1 MSDSGAR
8 AERRAKRDLERAGY
22 VVTKAG
28 ASLGVFDLLAFNA
41 TGIRGIQVKRDQTG
55 GRTYPLAVE
64 RMREEMAALPMPPNM
79 TGELWIERKV
89 RNRLVWVRQEVLVR
103 GRV

>member
-1 MSDSGAR
+1 MSLGADS
-8 AERRAKRDLERAGY
+8 ERRAKKKLEDAGY
-22 VVTKAG
+22 ICVKAG
-28 ASLGVFDLLAFNA
+28 ASLGVYDLLAFNE

-79 TGELWIERKV
+79 TGELWVERKV
-89 RNRLVWVRQEVLVR
+89 GNRLVWVRQEVLVR
-103 GRV
+103 GRA